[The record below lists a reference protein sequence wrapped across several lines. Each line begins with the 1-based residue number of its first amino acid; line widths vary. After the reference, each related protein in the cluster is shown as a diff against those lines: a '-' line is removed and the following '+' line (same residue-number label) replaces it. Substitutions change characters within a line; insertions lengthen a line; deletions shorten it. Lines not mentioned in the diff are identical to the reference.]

1 MKEILQEVDVFRLI
15 RLALL
20 ALAGYAIY
28 EFVQGLM
35 RDARMGQTEFESGD
49 SPRSPA
55 GAIGA
60 MTGPGKGQRV
70 RTEDISGTGV
80 THFVGRGVV

>member
-1 MKEILQEVDVFRLI
+1 
-15 RLALL
+15 
-20 ALAGYAIY
+20 
-28 EFVQGLM
+28 
-35 RDARMGQTEFESGD
+35 MGHAEFEAGD
-49 SPRSPA
+49 SPQSRA
-55 GAIGA
+55 AAIGA